1 MNGKLFNLG
10 GRSKMGRVVMSLL
23 LILSSSSPFAAK
35 KTPEKVMY
43 FSKLFGHIHKGPS
56 RYSQSLSTIGC
67 GHPTKVI
74 GNTEISSSGVS
85 FLKVKV
91 GPYIGFISKTYLRSK
106 RPECF
111 ADEFPR
117 FFDNLNLSL
126 TEMYYWGK
134 LYDQYITGRS
144 RVK

>member
-1 MNGKLFNLG
+1 MAIPTKEKLEEIAVFA
-10 GRSKMGRVVMSLL
+10 KAH
-23 LILSSSSPFAAK
+23 SSYFGTVQQEMVHTVAYL
-35 KTPEKVMY
+35 KVM
-43 FSKLFGHIHKGPS
+43 
-56 RYSQSLSTIGC
+56 
-67 GHPTKVI
+67 
-74 GNTEISSSGVS
+74 GNTEVSSSGVS

-91 GPYIGFISKTYLRSK
+91 GPYVGYISKGYLRGK
-106 RPECF
+106 KPECF

-126 TEMYYWGK
+126 TDMYYWGK

>member
-1 MNGKLFNLG
+1 MVKLSTTLF
-10 GRSKMGRVVMSLL
+10 
-23 LILSSSSPFAAK
+23 ILFSFLPIEAAK
-35 KTPEKVMY
+35 KAPERVLY
-43 FSKLFGHIHKGPS
+43 FSKLFGHIHKNPS

-74 GNTEISSSGVS
+74 GNTEVSSSGVS

-91 GPYIGFISKTYLRSK
+91 GPYVGYISKIYLRSK
-106 RPECF
+106 KPQCF
-111 ADEFPR
+111 ADDYPR

-126 TEMYYWGK
+126 TDMYYWGK